1 MSQRNPMNDRYQNDI
16 PGQTKKSAASLKP
29 KSKAAASVYVKPTT
43 KTRQEKKA
51 IAREQR
57 AKRSEL
63 DRLYYNPPT
72 PEYKRL
78 RRIWFALLAGA
89 IVFTVLAMTVGNM
102 YAAED
107 DSIMWAFLFP
117 AYACIIAA
125 IWLDMSKVRK
135 VRREYQLE
143 MLKKNPK
150 KAKNYAVTNAANK
163 KAAMKEAERE
173 EKKATKRFGHTFGK
187 KKAEETAEAE
197 VKESEPAEPTA
208 EEIAEAQAEADAK
221 KPIAQLKKEREEAK
235 KH

>member
-1 MSQRNPMNDRYQNDI
+1 MSQRNPMNDRYQNEI

-29 KSKAAASVYVKPTT
+29 KSKAASSVYVKSNA
-43 KTRQEKKA
+43 KTPKEKKA

-63 DRLYYNPPT
+63 DRMYYNPPT
-72 PEYKRL
+72 QEYKRL

-89 IVFTVLAMTVGNM
+89 IIFTVLAMVVGNGM
-102 YAAED
+102 ASSDAT
-107 DSIMWAFLFP
+107 MWAFLLP
-117 AYACIIAA
+117 AYACIIGA

-135 VRREYQLE
+135 VRRKYQME
-143 MLKKNPK
+143 MMKKYPK

-163 KAAMKEAERE
+163 KAAMKEAEKE
-173 EKKATKRFGHTFGK
+173 EKKAVKRFGHVFGK
-187 KKAEETAEAE
+187 KKAEEAAETAVEEA
-197 VKESEPAEPTA
+197 KPAEPTA
-208 EEIAEAQAEADAK
+208 EELAEAKAAEDAK